1 MTTDERIIDYAIT
14 FLNRNELETRQGIYI
29 EKATIETIKH
39 VIHNIGDEKLTI
51 SGFVENVLQHHFETY
66 KEEINTLYELRAR
79 KPIR

>member
-1 MTTDERIIDYAIT
+1 MTTDEQIIDYAKN

-39 VIHNIGDEKLTI
+39 IIHTIGDEKLTI

-66 KEEINTLYELRAR
+66 KEEINTLYVLKSR